1 MSMTV
6 STVAALAS
14 LGTVAAFVYGL
25 VHLEQTSPFAQK
37 PSIAL
42 LVWTGALPA
51 ADLPRVLEKT
61 TKDLEAAKATKAG
74 IQAAI
79 TAHRQAGQAMSEH
92 LQQLEGRITEK
103 QAGQWASSPQ

>member
-6 STVAALAS
+6 STVAAF
-14 LGTVAAFVYGL
+14 GTVAAFAYGL

-51 ADLPRVLEKT
+51 ANLPRVLEET
-61 TKDLEAAKATKAG
+61 TAQVEAAKAAKAKT
-74 IQAAI
+74 QAAI
-79 TAHRQAGQAMSEH
+79 EAHREAGQAMSEH
-92 LQQLEGRITEK
+92 LQQRQTRITEK
-103 QAGQWASSPQ
+103 QAGQWSGAPK

>member
-6 STVAALAS
+6 STLAA

-42 LVWTGALPA
+42 RVWTGALPT
-51 ADLPRVLEKT
+51 ADLPRVLEET
-61 TKDLEAAKATKAG
+61 TAQVEAAKAAKAQT
-74 IQAAI
+74 QAAI
-79 TAHRQAGQAMSEH
+79 EAHREAGQAMSEH
-92 LQQLEGRITEK
+92 LQQLQTRITEK
-103 QAGQWASSPQ
+103 QAGQWSSSPQ

>member
-6 STVAALAS
+6 STLAA

-42 LVWTGALPA
+42 RVWTGALPT
-51 ADLPRVLEKT
+51 ADLPRVLEET
-61 TKDLEAAKATKAG
+61 TAQLEAAKAATA
-74 IQAAI
+74 QAAAALK
-79 TAHRQAGQAMSEH
+79 AHQEAGQAMSEH
-92 LQQLEGRITEK
+92 LQQLQSRITEK
-103 QAGQWASSPQ
+103 QAGQWSSSPQ